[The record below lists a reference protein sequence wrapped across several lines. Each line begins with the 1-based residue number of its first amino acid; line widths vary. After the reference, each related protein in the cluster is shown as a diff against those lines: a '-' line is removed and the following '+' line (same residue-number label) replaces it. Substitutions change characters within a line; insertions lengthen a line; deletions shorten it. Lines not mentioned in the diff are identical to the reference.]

1 MGFML
6 NISQSFA
13 EIVVNAPNN
22 IYFRIGIDHLPGLL
36 SLRPITLTFCKKGGE
51 KWQIWPNS

>member
-1 MGFML
+1 ML

-13 EIVVNAPNN
+13 EIVVNASNN